1 MKRVLGILFAILIPL
16 HVHATE
22 EWLSPLNT
30 NHPDV
35 GKVYDLRTQ
44 EAVKPQSFLAA
55 LKNHDVILIGEK
67 HDNPDHHRLELI
79 ILSTLMNA
87 SDKPAVI
94 LEMLDDSQSK
104 ATTTIQASDSDD
116 QLQATLNWNEQGWP
130 WEHYGP
136 IVRQILSEDATLVV
150 GNISRSKI
158 KSIYKDGTEALITD
172 SRFKT
177 ALEMSS
183 KVRASLLDDIY
194 EQHCEMMPRERLSP
208 MVNIQLARDA
218 YMAAA
223 IDGVKS
229 SQTILIAGGY
239 HVRKDTAVPL
249 HLRLRKSN
257 KQPLV
262 VMLQEVDPTLQND
275 PNALHSMKLQADYVW
290 FTPRFTDRDYCK
302 DLKTS
307 QK

>member
-1 MKRVLGILFAILIPL
+1 MKRFFSILFATLIAL
-16 HVHATE
+16 HAHADL
-22 EWLSPLNT
+22 EWISPLST
-30 NHPDV
+30 DHPNV

-44 EAVKPQSFLAA
+44 EAVEPQSLLAA

-67 HDNPDHHRLELI
+67 HDNPDHHRLEQI
-79 ILSTLMNA
+79 ILGTLINA
-87 SDKPAVI
+87 SDKPSVI
-94 LEMLDDSQSK
+94 LEMLDESQSN
-104 ATTTIQASDSDD
+104 ATTIIQASDSDD
-116 QLQATLNWNEQGWP
+116 ELKKTLNWNEKGWP
-130 WEHYGP
+130 WEYYGP
-136 IVRQILSEDATLVV
+136 IVRQILSEDATLLV
-150 GNISRSKI
+150 GNISRSKVR
-158 KSIYKDGTEALITD
+158 SIYKDGTEALITD

-177 ALEMSS
+177 VLEMSNTIRS
-183 KVRASLLDDIY
+183 SLLDEIY

-257 KQPLV
+257 KHPLV
-262 VMLQEVDPTLQND
+262 IMLQEVDPTLQNNQD
-275 PNALHSMKLQADYVW
+275 TLREMQRQADYVW